1 MVVLR
6 EVVECRLSNR
16 IRWKESLRE
25 KNKRT
30 ENEG

>member
-1 MVVLR
+1 MGVLR
-6 EVVECRLSNR
+6 EVVECRLLNR
-16 IRWKESLRE
+16 MRGKESLRE